1 MAPKPSKY
9 ILNMDFS
16 RGEDQFY
23 GTETIALKC
32 DSNEILLNSRGITIN
47 SVKVNKLDT
56 KFELDS
62 EKETLRIS
70 GLKEGDNNVEISFQR
85 PFSDSLSGA
94 YLAGKEEKR
103 IITTQF
109 ESHGASLMFPCFDRP
124 DMKAVFEIT
133 TKVLSSKEA
142 ISNMP
147 VESMETDGNTTT
159 VKFLPTPIMSTYLL
173 YIAVGKFQK
182 KTMKYG
188 DVEIIL
194 AIPGNEMNSND
205 YPLEIAHKSL
215 EFYEKY
221 FGIPF
226 ELPKVHLIA
235 VPDFA
240 AGAMENWG
248 AITFREEALVCNE
261 NTDLESRINIA
272 VTIAHE
278 FAHQWF
284 GNLVTMKWWNDLWLN
299 ESFATFMEM
308 LCLNTIHPEFEVIKS
323 TYISQT
329 VSSMTS
335 DSLRS
340 THPINAKV
348 ESPNDIEQIFDEI
361 SYGKG
366 GSILRMI
373 HSYVGDEDFRKGV
386 SDYLKK
392 FKYGNAEGS
401 YLWNSLGKASGM
413 PVGEIMSDWINLAGL
428 PAIRVSSYGGKL
440 KLEQRRYF
448 LNDQS
453 SDTIWRIPLT
463 IKGKS
468 GERKILMDARSLEI
482 EKGDYIKLNSDG
494 TGFFRVLY
502 EDEFYN
508 SLDENMQYFT
518 DIDRAEIANDINSL
532 LISGH
537 LTVDKYFKV
546 INLLIMGATTPI
558 ITLVQRSLE
567 NAMLVLYDRDRFRKQ
582 SLDVFR
588 SILKELGE
596 KREGE
601 ETLKSITRVKIR
613 ESLAIFDPEY
623 SRNNAFKFGEYFN
636 TPPEDRMALALSK
649 SLNSDSIDELR
660 ETYVKASDDTD
671 KNKLVVAMGWMR
683 GKNNH
688 KALMKMVMKSEIKA
702 QDSPWAIITLVRNPD
717 SRKYVLSI
725 FKYIINAVRKSFAG
739 TGLPSMAFQ
748 VSLPYLGLIDERKAR
763 KLATTLNGSD
773 VSNGVSKGLEM
784 LDINLNFRKYN

>member
-1 MAPKPSKY
+1 
-9 ILNMDFS
+9 
-16 RGEDQFY
+16 
-23 GTETIALKC
+23 
-32 DSNEILLNSRGITIN
+32 
-47 SVKVNKLDT
+47 
-56 KFELDS
+56 
-62 EKETLRIS
+62 
-70 GLKEGDNNVEISFQR
+70 
-85 PFSDSLSGA
+85 
-94 YLAGKEEKR
+94 
-103 IITTQF
+103 
-109 ESHGASLMFPCFDRP
+109 
-124 DMKAVFEIT
+124 
-133 TKVLSSKEA
+133 
-142 ISNMP
+142 
-147 VESMETDGNTTT
+147 
-159 VKFLPTPIMSTYLL
+159 
-173 YIAVGKFQK
+173 
-182 KTMKYG
+182 
-188 DVEIIL
+188 
-194 AIPGNEMNSND
+194 
-205 YPLEIAHKSL
+205 
-215 EFYEKY
+215 
-221 FGIPF
+221 
-226 ELPKVHLIA
+226 
-235 VPDFA
+235 
-240 AGAMENWG
+240 
-248 AITFREEALVCNE
+248 
-261 NTDLESRINIA
+261 
-272 VTIAHE
+272 
-278 FAHQWF
+278 
-284 GNLVTMKWWNDLWLN
+284 
-299 ESFATFMEM
+299 
-308 LCLNTIHPEFEVIKS
+308 
-323 TYISQT
+323 
-329 VSSMTS
+329 
-335 DSLRS
+335 
-340 THPINAKV
+340 
-348 ESPNDIEQIFDEI
+348 
-361 SYGKG
+361 
-366 GSILRMI
+366 
-373 HSYVGDEDFRKGV
+373 EDFRKGV